1 MWRNGIRDWLKP
13 GCRKDVWVRIPSPVL
28 YKRKDK
34 MLQTYFMDNSGVI
47 WFVTYFGDSKVVI
60 ADRDGEEP
68 SGGFPIDL
76 LEKIIAFAHNP
87 VRG

>member
-1 MWRNGIRDWLKP
+1 
-13 GCRKDVWVRIPSPVL
+13 
-28 YKRKDK
+28 

-76 LEKIIAFAHNP
+76 LEEIIAFAKEHN
-87 VRG
+87 V